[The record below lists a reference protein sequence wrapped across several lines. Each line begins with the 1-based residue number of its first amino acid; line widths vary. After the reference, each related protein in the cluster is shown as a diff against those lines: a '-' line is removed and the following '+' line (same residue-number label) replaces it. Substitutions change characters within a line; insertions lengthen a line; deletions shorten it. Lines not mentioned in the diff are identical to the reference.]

1 MYLSYLDMQMNKY
14 PDIGSLVPH
23 QAPMLL
29 IDKLID
35 VDELTVH
42 CQVNIQAD
50 GLFFDKQIN
59 GVAAWV
65 GIEFMAQT
73 VAAWSGY
80 HAWLQGKPAPI
91 GFLLGTR
98 RYISECES
106 YDHGALLDIYAQQLM
121 ESDGMAAFL
130 CRIECAGKELA
141 SAQLNAFVP
150 SQDKLEEMLKGK
162 SND

>member
-1 MYLSYLDMQMNKY
+1 MYLSYLDMLMNKY
-14 PDIGSLVPH
+14 PDITSLVPH
-23 QAPMLL
+23 KAPMLL

-42 CQVNIQAD
+42 CQVNIDAQ

-59 GVAAWV
+59 AVPAWV

-80 HAWLQGKPAPI
+80 HAWLKELSSPV
-91 GFLLGTR
+91 GFLLGCR
-98 RYISECES
+98 RYTSECES
-106 YDHGALLDIYAQQLM
+106 YVMGTVLDIYAQQLM
-121 ESDGMAAFL
+121 ESDGMAAFC

-141 SAQLNAFVP
+141 SAQLNVFVP

>member
-1 MYLSYLDMQMNKY
+1 MLMNRY
-14 PDIGSLVPH
+14 PDIRSLVPH

-35 VDELTVH
+35 VGELTVH
-42 CQVNIQAD
+42 CQVNVHQE
-50 GLFFDKQIN
+50 GLFFDRQIN
-59 GVAAWV
+59 GVPAWV

-91 GFLLGTR
+91 GFLLGSR
-98 RYISECES
+98 RYSSECEY
-106 YDHGALLDIYAQQLM
+106 YDHGALLDIYAQQVM

-130 CRIECAGKELA
+130 CRIDCAGEVLA
-141 SAQLNAFVP
+141 SAQLNAFLP

-162 SND
+162 SNG

>member
-1 MYLSYLDMQMNKY
+1 MNNF
-14 PDIGSLVPH
+14 PDIASLVPH

-29 IDKLID
+29 IDKLIA
-35 VDELTVH
+35 VDELTIH
-42 CQVNIQAD
+42 CQVNIGAE

-59 GVAAWV
+59 GVPAWV

-80 HAWLQGKPAPI
+80 HAWLQDMPAPI
-91 GFLLGTR
+91 GFLLGSR
-98 RYISECES
+98 RYTTECEV
-106 YDHGALLDIYAQQLM
+106 YTQGALLDIYAQQLM
-121 ESDGMAAFL
+121 ESEGMTAFL

-141 SAQLNAFVP
+141 TAQLNAFVP
-150 SQDKLEEMLKGK
+150 SQDKLDKMLKGK